1 VAGIVGPAL
10 IAGLRDSQIARGVA
24 ANLVY
29 DRTLHIMAGLLLIGL
44 LCNLF
49 VGLVNEKHYMSDDE
63 LAHKR
68 ALQREDHAAANATTA
83 ANGTFGWLGAG
94 AWLAVGIPF
103 LIALPIAIKG
113 TAALL

>member
-1 VAGIVGPAL
+1 MAGIVGPAL

-68 ALQREDHAAANATTA
+68 GVSEPSGEANAA
-83 ANGTFGWLGAG
+83 DVARAFPEHVVDGG
-94 AWLAVGIPF
+94 
-103 LIALPIAIKG
+103 
-113 TAALL
+113 